1 MIIAFLVHVD
11 RFRLL
16 SSNFFLF
23 PGVVPPR
30 GGNGKH
36 CSIEQWLNYSIFINP
51 SLKGKLV
58 VLMCYCLHVKLNYC
72 KLEILT

>member
-1 MIIAFLVHVD
+1 MLTGSD
-11 RFRLL
+11 
-16 SSNFFLF
+16 FLF

-36 CSIEQWLNYSIFINP
+36 CSIEQRLNYSIFINP

-58 VLMCYCLHVKLNYC
+58 ILMCYCLHVKLNYR
-72 KLEILT
+72 KLEILTRIIFDESS